1 MKKLFYFIFKKF
13 SPIKYAR
20 HIGVNVGD
28 NCRLLN
34 IQYSTE
40 PYLLKIGNH
49 VSATNVRFETHDGGV
64 WCFRKENPEI
74 DIIKPISIGNNVYL
88 GYEAVVLP
96 GVTIGNNVIIGAR
109 AMVTKDIPS
118 NSVAV
123 GIHARVIK
131 TLEEYKEKTF
141 KEADNSKHMDAVSKK
156 AYYKNK
162 YFR

>member
-123 GIHARVIK
+123 GVPARVIK

-141 KEADNSKHMDAVSKK
+141 NEAHNTKKMNAVSKE
-156 AYYKNK
+156 AYYKK
-162 YFR
+162 IYWK